1 MIFVKCRMVLSDF
14 IRKLTVKIASLNHSD
29 LHYKIA
35 LSFLVGIGPRKAARL
50 LSALGSAEAVFLESL
65 KSIHTTTGIPKDLLR
80 GIKRDAALVHADQ
93 HVNYILK
100 HNIATYF
107 YLDAEYPRRLKQC
120 ADAPILLYGRGKNDI
135 NAPRM
140 VSVVGTRTASPYGIG
155 LCESFLQQIIGKE
168 ITVVSGMAYGID
180 ICAHQFCVRNN
191 IPTIGVLGNGPER
204 IYPFIHQRTAE
215 QMMEQGGILTE
226 FLPGTKPDRENFP
239 MRNRIVAGMTDATI
253 VIESKKSGGSLITA
267 ELANDYNKDVFAFPG
282 NVGQA
287 LSEGCNQL
295 IRQQKAHLITSAEE
309 FLTFMSWNDT
319 PKHSIQRSC
328 FNELDEYERAICDLL
343 TSPNGE
349 HIDVLSAHTGQTV
362 SALNVRLFHLELKG
376 IIKPLPGS
384 RYRLI

>member
-1 MIFVKCRMVLSDF
+1 MKYKF
-14 IRKLTVKIASLNHSD
+14 TTLNHSE

-35 LSFLVGIGPRKAARL
+35 LSFLSGIGPRKAARL
-50 LSALGSAEAVFLESL
+50 LSALGSAEAVFLESM
-65 KSIHTTTGIPKDLLR
+65 KSIHATAGIAKDVLR
-80 GIKRDAALVHADQ
+80 TMNRESALTLADK

-100 HNIATYF
+100 HTIDTYF
-107 YLDAEYPRRLKQC
+107 FLDAEYPRRLKQC
-120 ADAPILLYGRGKNDI
+120 SDAPILLFGRGKNEV

-140 VSVVGTRTASPYGIG
+140 ISIVGTRTASPYGMG
-155 LCESFLQQIIGKE
+155 LCESLLQQVIGKE

-191 IPTIGVLGNGPER
+191 IPTIGILGNGPER
-204 IYPFIHQRTAE
+204 IYPTVHQRTAE
-215 QMMEQGGILTE
+215 QMMEHGGILTE

-282 NVGQA
+282 NVGQS
-287 LSEGCNQL
+287 LSEGCNHL
-295 IRQQKAHLITSAEE
+295 IRQQKAHLITSADD
-309 FLTFMSWNDT
+309 FLTFMSWNDS
-319 PKHSIQRSC
+319 PKNTIQRSC
-328 FNELDEYERAICDLL
+328 FNELDAHERAICDLL
-343 TSPNGE
+343 TSPSGE
-349 HIDVLSAHTGQTV
+349 HIDVLSSQTGQAI
-362 SALNVRLFHLELKG
+362 SALNVRLFHLEMKG

>member
-1 MIFVKCRMVLSDF
+1 M
-14 IRKLTVKIASLNHSD
+14 RKFHTKSTFLNHSD

-50 LSALGSAEAVFLESL
+50 LSTLGSAEAIFLESL
-65 KSIHTTTGIPKDLLR
+65 KTIHAKTGIPKDLLR
-80 GIKRDAALVHADQ
+80 GINRDAALAHAAH
-93 HVNYILK
+93 HVNYIQK
-100 HNIATYF
+100 HNIASYF

-120 ADAPILLYGRGKNDI
+120 SDAPILLFGRGKNDV

-140 VSVVGTRTASPYGIG
+140 VSIVGTRTASPYGTG
-155 LCESFLQQIIGKE
+155 LCESFLQHIIGKE

-204 IYPFIHQRTAE
+204 IYPFVHQRTAE
-215 QMMEQGGILTE
+215 QMMERGGILTE

-295 IRQQKAHLITSAEE
+295 IRQQKAHLITSADD
-309 FLTFMSWNDT
+309 FLTFMNWNDS
-319 PKHSIQRSC
+319 PKNDIQRSC
-328 FNELDEYERAICDLL
+328 FNELDAHERAICELL
-343 TSPNGE
+343 ISPNGE
-349 HIDVLSAHTGQTV
+349 HIDVLSAHTGQAI
-362 SALNVRLFHLELKG
+362 SALNVRLFHLEMKG